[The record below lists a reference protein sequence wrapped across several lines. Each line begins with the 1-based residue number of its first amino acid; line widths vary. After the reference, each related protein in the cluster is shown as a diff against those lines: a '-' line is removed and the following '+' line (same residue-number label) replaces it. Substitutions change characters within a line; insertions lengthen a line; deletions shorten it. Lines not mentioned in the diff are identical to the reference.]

1 MGTINHA
8 ILESYEFSFGS
19 SFNLNPLSFV
29 YDGQFSNAVPLQVR
43 IENVGVA
50 GDPVCAGQFED
61 SADGLLWTTVA
72 GSAFSVV
79 VSGVQEFQAAVR
91 KYVRLSA
98 SGTILTTGTLVGGSA
113 YTNGTYTGV
122 PLTGGA
128 GSGAIATITVASGAV
143 SAVTITTGGIGYVA
157 GNTLSAAATSIGGT
171 GTGFTVNAA
180 TVAVGTGSGTAVIVP
195 KPGLALIR
203 I

>member
-29 YDGQFSNAVPLQVR
+29 FDGQFNNAVPLQAR

-50 GDPVCAGQFED
+50 GDPNCIGQFED
-61 SADGLLWTTVA
+61 SADGSLWATVS
-72 GSAFSVV
+72 GSPFNVV
-79 VSGVQEFQAAVR
+79 VGGTVEFQAAVR

-98 SGTILTTGTLVGGSA
+98 TGTILTLGSVTGGSA
-113 YTNGTYTGV
+113 YTNGTYTNV
-122 PLTGGA
+122 ALTGGS
-128 GSGAIATITVASGAV
+128 GSGALATVVVAGGAV
-143 SAVTITTGGIGYVA
+143 TTVTITTGGINYA
-157 GNTLSAAATSIGGT
+157 AANTLSAAASSIGGT
-171 GTGFTVNAA
+171 GTGFSVPVS
-180 TVAVGTGSGTAVIVP
+180 TVAAGAGAGTMVLVP
-195 KPGLALIR
+195 KPGLTLVR